1 MLIIVRIWYIIKI
14 IVVMFGIR
22 IYVERTD
29 MFKKRI
35 GYWIISILK
44 VASYLFILALF
55 TLFVVILYQWVLKG
69 WLIDNYDWDGLKA
82 IVAAFSVVIAAIT
95 YVYNSDFNRKKLEA
109 ETVSKARIEWIQ
121 VTRKAASEFI
131 AAAKHKGEK
140 SECKRLGA
148 LLKMY
153 FGPSEGTRLNDCI
166 VWLIDKIL
174 MKPSQKKIGIL
185 SDVLRCYFKNEWK
198 RSINSISEVELKIM
212 ENELIEEY
220 FVVTEKI
227 QLK

>member
-1 MLIIVRIWYIIKI
+1 LC
-14 IVVMFGIR
+14 GG
-22 IYVERTD
+22 ERD

-35 GYWIISILK
+35 GYWIKSILK
-44 VASYLFILALF
+44 VVFYFFISVLF
-55 TLFVVILYQWVLKG
+55 TFTVVKLYQWGLKRE
-69 WLIDNYDWDGLKA
+69 LINVPDWDGIKA
-82 IVAAFSVVIAAIT
+82 IVAMTSVVIAAIT
-95 YVYNSDFNRKKLEA
+95 YVSNSDFNRKKLEA

-121 VTRKAASEFI
+121 VTRKAAAKFI
-131 AAAKHKGEK
+131 AAAKHKGEN
-140 SECKRLGA
+140 SEFKKLGA

-174 MKPSQKKIGIL
+174 KKPSQKKIDIL

-198 RSINSISEVELKIM
+198 RSINSISEAELKIM

-220 FVVTEKI
+220 FVVNEKI
-227 QLK
+227 QLKQVGI